1 MGMMLLCNEQMAKT
15 RFKVALPLQKYE
27 KNSLLEKNIT

>member
-27 KNSLLEKNIT
+27 KPAF

>member
-1 MGMMLLCNEQMAKT
+1 MILCNEWVAKT

-27 KNSLLEKNIT
+27 KPAF

>member
-27 KNSLLEKNIT
+27 KSAF